1 SSQIPLPGA
10 VRAPEYT
17 DWCHSSPPEAIA
29 EGVHKEGDKADMW
42 QFGILSLDL
51 LTNLKLS
58 DGQSS
63 QFVLWHHDVW
73 PFIQKVLLHKEYL
86 QFLMEDA
93 FKNVLFND
101 LDFDLSHEFLQDIL
115 VLEPGLRISASD
127 AMKHDF
133 VTIQWPQVPSTFGM
147 PKQIAEHPSKPRAKK
162 KMKPATGE
170 GEVERVGAP
179 LEEAISKQAVD
190 ALKTKMDK
198 IQKEKMKRRESLAA
212 VAGKNPVKIK
222 QNLSSMLKG
231 GATDAAGETFS
242 LSDTEVREDGVIKKR
257 VEVNKKNNPG
267 SSGRQ
272 SRIATIGPHKKLQPK
287 VSKDSARSTSSQLR
301 RQSRSSVEEVN
312 KFINSRDR
320 NLKRKSPIRRI
331 SENRTR
337 SPSPGAKKSLGTK
350 KPPNNPGKSAG
361 NKDSPNNPGKSPGDK
376 NTPDNMRKSPGNKN
390 SPNNPGKSPSKNNP
404 SGGPKKSES
413 TSKPVKVGERRTS
426 SHDCSEQNVLL
437 VQSVL

>member
-1 SSQIPLPGA
+1 MDTGLRNFGTGSNIPYLRSLFSLEVFFFKNIHRYVEFLAHGGYGWVSLVYDESEKRPLAIKCTTDTSEMELTWWPKLEHDTVLPLIEYITLDSCTVFIMPAMRKDLWMCINEPQFYQDELSFGLCRIWLGDVATALNYLHSQHLCHLDLKLDNVFLKENGRVCLGDFSLLSDTRQVPAKFHFLELYEP
-10 VRAPEYT
+10 PEYT

-179 LEEAISKQAVD
+179 LEEAISKRN
-190 ALKTKMDK
+190 TCF
-198 IQKEKMKRRESLAA
+198 I
-212 VAGKNPVKIK
+212 IFFI
-222 QNLSSMLKG
+222 
-231 GATDAAGETFS
+231 FS
-242 LSDTEVREDGVIKKR
+242 F
-257 VEVNKKNNPG
+257 
-267 SSGRQ
+267 
-272 SRIATIGPHKKLQPK
+272 KLYWQ
-287 VSKDSARSTSSQLR
+287 RL
-301 RQSRSSVEEVN
+301 N
-312 KFINSRDR
+312 
-320 NLKRKSPIRRI
+320 
-331 SENRTR
+331 
-337 SPSPGAKKSLGTK
+337 
-350 KPPNNPGKSAG
+350 
-361 NKDSPNNPGKSPGDK
+361 
-376 NTPDNMRKSPGNKN
+376 
-390 SPNNPGKSPSKNNP
+390 
-404 SGGPKKSES
+404 
-413 TSKPVKVGERRTS
+413 
-426 SHDCSEQNVLL
+426 
-437 VQSVL
+437 